1 MKALVKEK
9 PERGLVLK
17 DIPVPEPGE
26 EEVLVRIRAAGI
38 CGTDVH
44 IYDWD
49 KWSRKRI
56 HPPLVTGHELVGEVA
71 ALGKAVRHIEI
82 GRRVSAEGH
91 IACGHCEFCRT
102 GQAHIC
108 RDVEI
113 IGVDR
118 NGCFAEYMCIDAG
131 NLWPVPD
138 AIPDHIAAIFDP
150 VGNAMHTVM
159 AEPVAGKTV
168 LITGAGAIG
177 LFAVAIAESAGASS
191 IIVIEPNALK
201 RDYARRVGADVLLS
215 PDDDHLVET
224 VYDHTNGLG
233 PQVLLEMSGHPG
245 AITTGLRLLRNGGC
259 ACVLG
264 IPSNPVTIDWAKD
277 IVFKGITIKAING
290 RRMYDT
296 WFQTQNFMLK
306 EQEQINRLI
315 THRLPF
321 DLFEKGFG
329 LLHRGE
335 AVKVVLEIGVNHVH
349 KP

>member
-1 MKALVKEK
+1 M
-9 PERGLVLK
+9 
-17 DIPVPEPGE
+17 
-26 EEVLVRIRAAGI
+26 
-38 CGTDVH
+38 
-44 IYDWD
+44 
-49 KWSRKRI
+49 
-56 HPPLVTGHELVGEVA
+56 GEVA
-71 ALGKAVRHIEI
+71 ALGKSVHNINI
-82 GRRVSAEGH
+82 GQRVSAEGH
-91 IACGHCEFCRT
+91 IACGQCEFCRT

-118 NGCFAEYMCIDAG
+118 NGCFAEYININAG

-150 VGNAMHTVM
+150 VGNAMHTAM
-159 AEPVAGKTV
+159 AEPVAGKSV

-177 LFAVAIAESAGASS
+177 LFAVAIARSAGASH
-191 IIVIEPNALK
+191 IAVIEPNAFK
-201 RDYARRVGADVLLS
+201 REHARKVGADITLDPS
-215 PDDDHLVET
+215 DKNVEDIIL
-224 VYDHTNGLG
+224 DHTDDLG

-245 AITTGLRLLRNGGC
+245 AIKKGLHLLRNGGC

-264 IPSNPVTIDWAKD
+264 IPPKPIDNIDWAKD

-296 WFQTQNFMLK
+296 WFQTQNFMLR
-306 EQEQINRLI
+306 EQKSINNLI

-321 DLFEKGFG
+321 DQFEHGFD

-335 AVKVVLEIGVNHVH
+335 AIKIVLEMT
-349 KP
+349 

>member
-9 PERGLVLK
+9 PGKGLVLK
-17 DIPVPEPGE
+17 DVPDPSPGE
-26 EEVLVRIRAAGI
+26 GEVLIRIRAAGI

-49 KWSRKRI
+49 EWSRNRI
-56 HPPLVTGHELVGEVA
+56 HPPVITGHELVGEVV
-71 ALGKAVRHIEI
+71 ALGKSTHHIPI
-82 GRRVSAEGH
+82 GQRVSAEGH

-118 NGCFAEYMCIDAG
+118 DGCFAEYMSMDAG

-138 AIPDHIAAIFDP
+138 AIPDHIASIFDP

-159 AEPVAGKTV
+159 AEPVSGKSV

-177 LFAVAIAESAGASS
+177 LFAVAIARSVGAST
-191 IIVIEPNALK
+191 IMVIEPNAFK
-201 RDYARRVGADVLLS
+201 REHARKAGADVLIDPSDEHLEDIVLS
-215 PDDDHLVET
+215 
-224 VYDHTNGLG
+224 HTDGLG
-233 PQVLLEMSGHPG
+233 PQILLEMSGHPD
-245 AITTGLRLLRNGGC
+245 AINTGFRLLRNGGC

-264 IPSNPVTIDWAKD
+264 IPPGKVTFDWAKD

-296 WFQTQNFMLK
+296 WFQTQNFMLR
-306 EQEQINRLI
+306 EQERVNRLI

-321 DLFEKGFG
+321 VDFERGFD

-335 AVKVVLEIGVNHVH
+335 AVKVVLEMNDDP
-349 KP
+349 K

>member
-9 PERGLVLK
+9 SAKGLVIK
-17 DIPVPEPGE
+17 DVPVPEPGDDD
-26 EEVLVRIRAAGI
+26 VLIRIRAAGI

-49 KWSRKRI
+49 EWSQNRI
-56 HPPLVTGHELVGEVA
+56 HPPLITGHELVGEVA
-71 ALGKAVRHIEI
+71 VLGKSVHGVDI
-82 GRRVSAEGH
+82 GQRVSAEGH
-91 IACGHCEFCRT
+91 IACGQCEFCRT

-118 NGCFAEYMCIDAG
+118 DGCFAEYMCIDAG

-138 AIPDHIAAIFDP
+138 AIPDHIASIFDP

-159 AEPVAGKTV
+159 AEPVAGKSV
-168 LITGAGAIG
+168 LVTGAGAIG
-177 LFAVAIAESAGASS
+177 LFAVAIARSAGASS
-191 IIVIEPNALK
+191 IVVIEPNDFK
-201 RDYARRVGADVLLS
+201 RKSARNAGADITLS
-215 PDDDHLVET
+215 PSDDNLEEIILDYT
-224 VYDHTNGLG
+224 YGLG

-245 AITTGLRLLRNGGC
+245 AIKTGLHLLRNGGC

-264 IPSNPVTIDWAKD
+264 IPSKPIDNLEWARD

-296 WFQTQNFMLK
+296 WFQTQSFMLR
-306 EQEQINRLI
+306 EQKSINNLI

-321 DLFEKGFG
+321 EQFEHGFD
-329 LLHRGE
+329 LLHNGD
-335 AVKVVLEIGVNHVH
+335 AIKIVLEMT
-349 KP
+349 